1 MKQKKLRTMSIIAV
15 LEALIILC
23 LAFVF
28 VSYTAA
34 PPRKTFHQAMPVLT

>member
-1 MKQKKLRTMSIIAV
+1 MKLKKLHILSIIAV

-28 VSYTAA
+28 VSHTIA
-34 PPRKTFHQAMPVLT
+34 PPRKTSHQAMPVLT